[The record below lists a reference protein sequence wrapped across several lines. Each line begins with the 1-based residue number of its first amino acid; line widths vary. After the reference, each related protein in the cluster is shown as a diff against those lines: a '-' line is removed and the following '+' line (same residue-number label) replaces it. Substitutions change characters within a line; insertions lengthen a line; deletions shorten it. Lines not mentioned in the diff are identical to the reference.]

1 MEEKKEIALIGH
13 YFQLVLRKRW
23 FVIVPFCLAMA
34 IGFAWAMRAPRVYEA
49 KTLILVEPQAVPG
62 DVVRPIV
69 SKDMSSRVATISQQI
84 TSRSNL
90 EKIIQQFQL
99 FAKPEEQKLFM
110 EDKLES
116 LRKRITVNVTQTRG
130 SGEAFSIAFRA
141 SDAEQTMKVANA
153 LSGHFIEAN
162 LQAREEQ
169 AEGTSQFIDAELE
182 TMRGKMEQVEG
193 ELREFRKLHMGE
205 LPDQMPANLGILQ
218 TLQRQMEERKD
229 RLRDERSR
237 LMIVDNEIEQLR
249 VELQREQ
256 RFAGA
261 SAEPANRTGK
271 PVSTLQQRYEE
282 LSKLRSTYTENHPD
296 VIRLKKTIE
305 EMEKNLQSKVPIAVE
320 ETGESIA
327 DQRAESIQSKPLQEK
342 MRQRMAIQADIGK
355 VQQDVVR
362 IEQEIRQYQK
372 RIERTPQREGELIAL
387 KRDYDN
393 IQNTY
398 KSLLNRKLEADI
410 AVNMEKK
417 KKGEQFRI
425 LDYAKMPEKPLSPDP
440 RKVFAMSLAAGLGV
454 GFGILFLFDMLNAS
468 IQRKEEMEALGVP
481 VLVTIPRIYDERAKR
496 WKRVNSIASI
506 CALLAGGVV
515 TAVFA
520 FEAFIK
526 TGVPA

>member
-1 MEEKKEIALIGH
+1 MVRHLSISALPWRSGS
-13 YFQLVLRKRW
+13 
-23 FVIVPFCLAMA
+23 
-34 IGFAWAMRAPRVYEA
+34 AWAIRAPKIYEA

-62 DVVRPIV
+62 DVVKPIV
-69 SKDMSSRVATISQQI
+69 SKDMSSRIATIKQQI

-90 EKIIQQFQL
+90 EKIIGQFQL
-99 FAKPEEQKLFM
+99 FETPEQQKLFM

-116 LRKRITVNVTQTRG
+116 LRKRIMVNVTQTRG
-130 SGEAFSIAFRA
+130 SGEAFSIAFQA

-153 LSGHFIEAN
+153 LSAHFIEAN
-162 LQAREEQ
+162 LQTREEQ

-205 LPDQMPANLGILQ
+205 LPDQMPANLGHSADAFR
-218 TLQRQMEERKD
+218 RQMEERKD

-261 SAEPANRTGK
+261 SAEAANRTGK

-282 LSKLRSTYTENHPD
+282 LSNLRSTYTENHPD
-296 VIRLKKTIE
+296 VIRLKKKIE
-305 EMEKNLQSKVPIAVE
+305 EMEKALQSKVPSAAE
-320 ETGESIA
+320 ETGDSIA
-327 DQRAESIQSKPLQEK
+327 DQRAEAIQSKPLQEK

-440 RKVFAMSLAAGLGV
+440 RKIFAISLAAGLGV

-468 IQRKEEMEALGVP
+468 DSTQGRDGSSGGSRPGDHSKDL
-481 VLVTIPRIYDERAKR
+481 RRAGKA
-496 WKRVNSIASI
+496 VD
-506 CALLAGGVV
+506 AGEQHRQHLRSACRRGHYGRFCIRSFHHNR
-515 TAVFA
+515 FA
-520 FEAFIK
+520 RLRC
-526 TGVPA
+526 GWDRR